1 MTNVR
6 EATVLKSVETAN
18 ITEQIQ
24 QYLPGAKLLLV
35 RGYSSGNTD
44 YKRAKTPISEG
55 WGLKE
60 GKNVKT
66 NFKTYVQPT
75 EAEVNNHVRGGGWI
89 GAALDQNH
97 CVVDIDTIK
106 DKNNKVLMDGH
117 MLGNKLLNLLK
128 SESFKFHAIQTP
140 NGFQFIFK
148 YPKQSDIKNQVKE
161 VTPLG
166 VQLDY
171 RTAGGMIV
179 FPMSGTRDR
188 FISHTFQGELDEV
201 PGYLQPLYRPLLN
214 KNKEPN
220 FPIYPFCEGGRN
232 DSLNKFLFS
241 LRAFGGDKIN
251 ETMIRKVGHLV
262 NSYFTDPPMDTGE
275 VDATIQSVLV
285 AGLDARP
292 MGQKFELFIEDKP
305 SQVIVPKPFLIE
317 DGMLKKV
324 EQKKVEGMLNDVII
338 TVCRHAPVIT
348 QSFANVE
355 KSQMYHEVRWV
366 DNGREYL
373 ETVPAGD
380 IATKKNLLQLADKS
394 LGVNDLNTKDL
405 IGFFDKFIMH
415 NDIPRGHL
423 VERLGHVKGAFI
435 HPLLS
440 EGIKILPPDI
450 GDKQIVDSFESV
462 GTGDSWIGNV
472 FDKVRDH
479 PKAVIMLLGSFASVL
494 LNDLNLSPFIIDLS
508 GPTSKGKTTVLK
520 VAASVWGNG
529 HLVGE
534 WNITKVAVERKA
546 AFLNSF
552 PLMLDD
558 TMKAD
563 ERELKNIVYNFSG
576 GLSKGR
582 GSITGTQTE
591 FTWNNFLLST
601 GETSLTEYA
610 MQAGGAAARVL
621 PITGLPF
628 EGVEYEF
635 FNEIYEAIED
645 HHGAIGL
652 DFLKQWRDKKESLIP
667 LYKDFNSQFQKKSN
681 WNEVLGRISRHYAAL
696 MFTAQLLNDFFRME
710 INLNE
715 LTNLFDEMARV
726 NKAIDKPMQQLEA
739 ILSDLDADRLSI
751 LGDHFHPGKIKALYR
766 DGTLILLPAYLKEF
780 LITEQK
786 AIRSEWLRRGISI
799 PSIRNGNESDT
810 KQYKHYGK
818 NFSGVAIKPEI
829 LKELQFD
836 FSTEK

>member
-1 MTNVR
+1 MVMSLA
-6 EATVLKSVETAN
+6 ETVN

-24 QYLPGAKLLLV
+24 RYLPGAKLLLV

-75 EAEVNNHVRGGGWI
+75 EAEITNHVLGRGWI

-97 CVVDIDTIK
+97 CVVDIDAIK
-106 DKNNKVLMDGH
+106 DKNNNILMDGH

-166 VQLDY
+166 VQPDY

-188 FISHTFQGELDEV
+188 FILHTCQGELDEV
-201 PGYLQPLYRPLLN
+201 PGYLQPLYRPLFN
-214 KNKEPN
+214 KNEEPN
-220 FPIYPFCEGGRN
+220 FPIYPFGEGSRN
-232 DSLNKFLFS
+232 DSMNKFLFS
-241 LRAFGGDKIN
+241 LLAFGGDKIN
-251 ETMIRKVGHLV
+251 ATMIQKVGHLV

-275 VDATIQSVLV
+275 VDATIQSVLG
-285 AGLDARP
+285 AGIDARP
-292 MGQKFELFIEDKP
+292 MGQKFELFIEDAP
-305 SQVIVPKPFLIE
+305 SQVIIPKPFLIE

-324 EQKKVEGMLNDVII
+324 GQKIVEGIDEII
-338 TVCRHAPVIT
+338 TVCRHAPVVT
-348 QSFANVE
+348 QTFANVE

-405 IGFFDKFIMH
+405 IGFFDKYIMH

-423 VERLGHVKGAFI
+423 VERLGHVKGTFI

-450 GDKQIVDSFESV
+450 GDKQIVDAFESV
-462 GTGDSWIGNV
+462 GTGYSWIENV

-520 VAASVWGNG
+520 VAASVWGDG

-534 WNITKVAVERKA
+534 WNITKVGAERKA

-576 GLSKGR
+576 GRSKGR
-582 GSITGTQTE
+582 GTLTGTQTE
-591 FTWNNFLLST
+591 FTWNNLLLST

-610 MQAGGAAARVL
+610 TQAGGAAARVL

-628 EGVEYEF
+628 EDVEYEF
-635 FNEIYEAIED
+635 FNELYEALEE
-645 HHGAIGL
+645 HHGAIGIE
-652 DFLKQWRDKKESLIP
+652 FLTHWKDKKNVLLP
-667 LYKDFNSQFQKKSN
+667 LYKEFNAQFQKKSN
-681 WNEVLGRISRHYAAL
+681 GNEVLGRIARHYAAL
-696 MFTAQLLNDFFRME
+696 VFTAHVLNNFFQME

-715 LTNLFDEMARV
+715 LTNLFDEVAQE
-726 NKAIDKPMQQLEA
+726 NKAIDKPMQLLEA
-739 ILSDLDADRLSI
+739 VLTDLDSKRESI
-751 LGDHFHPGKIKALYR
+751 SGEYGVPHDLKAIYK
-766 DGTLILLPAYLKEF
+766 DGTLYLLPAYLKEF
-780 LITEQK
+780 LETEHT
-786 AIRSEWLRRGISI
+786 AIRKEWLRREISI
-799 PSIRNGNESDT
+799 MCIRDGKETDSGSI
-810 KQYKHYGK
+810 KHCGK
-818 NFSGVAIKPEI
+818 SHRAVSIQPEI
-829 LKELQFD
+829 VKGLGFD
-836 FSTEK
+836 FTETLFPYSQRS